1 MCGVSGDDHS
11 RADRGLADP
20 GLADRGLA
28 DRGLADRGL
37 ADRGLAD
44 RGLADRGLADRGLA
58 DRGLAGAEARSDG
71 MNIASRRTRNPEI
84 STASLG
90 SEMPMT
96 MITVPGGAARDEDR
110 TTTARRRGRSLTA
123 ASRTH
128 KSALPSSMLRSRAQL
143 PSG

>member
-11 RADRGLADP
+11 R
-20 GLADRGLA
+20 
-28 DRGLADRGL
+28 
-37 ADRGLAD
+37 AD

-58 DRGLAGAEARSDG
+58 DRGLAGAEAPSDG

-96 MITVPGGAARDEDR
+96 MITVPARPGTR
-110 TTTARRRGRSLTA
+110 TTPHGPSSRSQPHRSLSYA
-123 ASRTH
+123 
-128 KSALPSSMLRSRAQL
+128 
-143 PSG
+143 